1 MPGPLT
7 RKADCPSLN
16 PCSERTFRTWA
27 AAGAVAAPA
36 CDSVPAGT
44 SPAGWCAVS
53 DISRAS
59 HPTRDRVL
67 EATLGCLV
75 RNGHGGTTA
84 RAIAQAGGFAPGV
97 IYYHFADLND
107 VLVAALERT
116 SGARI
121 DRYRAELAGIDR
133 AVPTIARLR
142 ELYDEDTETGHI
154 AAVQELYA
162 GARPGTRLAAQLA
175 LETRKWED
183 LAERQLA
190 VLLRGKPLGS
200 VVRVRAL
207 AGAAVALYLGM
218 ETLTHLDAD
227 RSRPATLFTQAAR
240 LAAVFDRVPRLRR
253 RAPGGR

>member
-1 MPGPLT
+1 M
-7 RKADCPSLN
+7 
-16 PCSERTFRTWA
+16 
-27 AAGAVAAPA
+27 
-36 CDSVPAGT
+36 
-44 SPAGWCAVS
+44 S

-97 IYYHFADLND
+97 IYYHFADLDD

-142 ELYDEDTETGHI
+142 ELYDEDTATGHI

-162 GARPGTRLAAQLA
+162 GARPGTRLAGQLV
-175 LETRKWED
+175 LETRRWED

-253 RAPGGR
+253 RAPGGDERAGPPRAGSGRLDPALLHQVVGGVRAAQ